1 MESFVRPQL
10 NFEAPTRP
18 SVASATVP
26 DTGDA
31 WEIYLVRPEEAA
43 RLATAIIDA
52 APAAITSKRGWA
64 LLTRALAQCR
74 SMENKPVAEK
84 IRADFSAAA
93 RIFVAIG
100 DERGRRL
107 TELATAAIAMR
118 QGNWAMALSAYEAL
132 IGHFDLNTLD
142 ADNFYLC
149 FGLSTAYVYQGRLEE
164 GLRFGYAGLHLAQQ
178 LDLLPEFATI
188 SLPLGVALMAAK
200 DPEEADGLLES
211 AIAIAERINS
221 AVLTK
226 TLRNNRA
233 VALRRMGRLDEA
245 LALMSAVLAEC
256 AAMVGGQQF
265 AHFNAAELFLQ
276 RGELADAEHHLEIAH
291 ALLEEQGAQGLDLIK
306 VHYVEG
312 AIASRRGLLER
323 AVVAF
328 AQVDRML
335 PEVSALRFNDR
346 AEFYDELADVL
357 ARAGRATEAFVAQR
371 KSSRQYQHSLAIVNR
386 VRRFSMQV
394 RHEISRMNAD
404 LERETQERRKLQAL
418 NMNLREQIDLS
429 MSEAERLCD
438 QVSHDALTGIFNRRY
453 LDSALPSLLMLS
465 RQSATPF
472 ALVMIDLDN
481 FKKVND
487 RDGHTMGDEVLRGF
501 GRLARESLRGSDIV
515 GRYGGEEFCLAL
527 IGCGAD
533 AALQR
538 MELMLRK
545 FRGLNFEVDE
555 KRVDALTFS
564 AGVAVYP
571 EDGIHVRELTAKAD
585 KRLLRAKVEGRAR
598 VLTSDARV
606 MATNE

>member
-1 MESFVRPQL
+1 MKSL
-10 NFEAPTRP
+10 ATSSAAADTRDR
-18 SVASATVP
+18 SGTASA
-26 DTGDA
+26 DTGEA
-31 WEIYLVRPEEAA
+31 WRIYLARPEEAI
-43 RLATAIIDA
+43 RLATAVIA
-52 APAAITSKRGWA
+52 ASGKAQTGKHGWA

-74 SMENKPVAEK
+74 SMEHKPLAEK

-93 RIFVAIG
+93 TIFAAVN

-107 TELATAAIAMR
+107 TELSTAAIAMR
-118 QGNWAMALSAYEAL
+118 QGNWPLALTAFETL

-149 FGLSTAYVYQGRLEE
+149 FGLSTSYVYQGRLEE

-178 LDLLPEFATI
+178 LELLPEFAAI

-211 AIAIAERINS
+211 AIAIAESIDS
-221 AVLTK
+221 PVLTK

-245 LALMSAVLAEC
+245 LVLVGEVLAEP

-265 AHFNAAELFLQ
+265 AHFNASELFLK
-276 RGELADAEHHLEIAH
+276 RGELADAEHHLEVARS
-291 ALLEEQGAQGLDLIK
+291 LLEEQGAQGLDLIK
-306 VHYVEG
+306 VHYIEG
-312 AIASRRGLLER
+312 AIASRRGQLER
-323 AVVAF
+323 AVVAL

-371 KSSRQYQHSLAIVNR
+371 KSSKQYQHSLAIVNR

-404 LERETQERRKLQAL
+404 LERETQERRKLQAM
-418 NMNLREQIDLS
+418 NMKLREQIDLS
-429 MSEAERLCD
+429 MSEAEKLRD
-438 QVSHDALTGIFNRRY
+438 QASHDSLTGIFNRRY
-453 LDSALPSLLMLS
+453 LDSALPSLLVLS
-465 RQSATPF
+465 QQSATPF
-472 ALVMIDLDN
+472 ALVMIDLDM
-481 FKKVND
+481 FKDVND
-487 RDGHTMGDEVLRGF
+487 HYGHAMGDEVLRSF
-501 GRLARESLRGSDIV
+501 GNLARDCLRGSDIV

-527 IGCGAD
+527 IGCGTD

-538 MELMLRK
+538 VEMMLRK
-545 FRGLNFEVDE
+545 IRAQVFEIDG
-555 KRVDALTFS
+555 RRLDDLTFS
-564 AGVAVYP
+564 AGIAVYP
-571 EDGIHVRELTAKAD
+571 EDGIHVRELAAKAD
-585 KRLLRAKVEGRAR
+585 KRLLRAKAEGRAR
-598 VLTSDARV
+598 VYTGDVHTLEARH
-606 MATNE
+606 